1 MNITH
6 NIIPVTPLT
15 KETLKKYKND
25 MEAQVRMNMMKDYVQ
40 KIYSEAIRNAI
51 YGDTNYS
58 FVLYNQPYLQ
68 DNKYILELITE
79 LYLVFPDSHIQYTEI
94 NLSGIED
101 SKIIEPCILI
111 DWS

>member
-15 KETLKKYKND
+15 KERLKSYEND
-25 MEAQVRMNMMKDYVQ
+25 MEAQVRMNTMKDYV
-40 KIYSEAIRNAI
+40 KNIYSETIRNAM
-51 YGDTNYS
+51 YGRTDYT

-68 DNKYILELITE
+68 EKKYILELITE
-79 LYLVFPDSHIQYTEI
+79 LYLVFPDSLIQYTEI
-94 NLSGIED
+94 NLSDIED
-101 SKIIEPCILI
+101 SKIIEPCIVI

>member
-1 MNITH
+1 MNIIH

-25 MEAQVRMNMMKDYVQ
+25 MEAQARMNILKDYVQ
-40 KIYSEAIRNAI
+40 KIYGEIIRSAM
-51 YGDTNYS
+51 YGETNYD
-58 FVLYNQPYLQ
+58 FVLYNKPYLQ
-68 DNKYILELITE
+68 DKKYIIELITE
-79 LYLVFPDSHIQYTEI
+79 LYLVFPDSLIQYTEK

-101 SKIIEPCILI
+101 YKIIEPCIVI